1 MVNKD
6 KLKFT
11 GLQRDILEFL
21 FDNPRRSFNGRE
33 MARALNVSAPAVKK
47 AVKFLL
53 DNELI
58 LVEKKVTLD
67 IRLNFGNPL
76 VVRFKK
82 LHNLSKIFDSGVV
95 DYIYDACLPNSIIL
109 FGSYSLGEDVEGS
122 DIDIFVESKSRKLD
136 LKTYENFL
144 KRNISIFFEK
154 DFSRLSKELR
164 NNVVNGV
171 VLKGYLRVFK

>member
-82 LHNLSKIFDSGVV
+82 LYNLSKVFDSGVV
-95 DYIYDACLPNSIIL
+95 DYIYDTCLPNSIIL

>member
-82 LHNLSKIFDSGVV
+82 LYNLSKVFDSGVV
-95 DYIYDACLPNSIIL
+95 DYIYDICLPNSIIL